1 MNENEKNFLKD
12 AAMGYDYCKKTKG
25 YEGSSME
32 QMLSKYD
39 LSYKKYL
46 TEIKRIQNLCTYKEE
61 GVTKTR
67 FGNKGEF
74 LEWYF
79 ENWSGDNTTCAY
91 CGVSEKD
98 CRDLFIKKG
107 CSRDGK
113 RGMHLEIERKIT
125 NGKYEESNCALICYV
140 CNNAK
145 SDFMEWREFEPL
157 ARNINEFWKNNLGKE
172 IPFPEHNWIKWKE
185 SERYKK

>member
-67 FGNKGEF
+67 FGNKGEV
-74 LEWYF
+74 LE
-79 ENWSGDNTTCAY
+79 
-91 CGVSEKD
+91 
-98 CRDLFIKKG
+98 
-107 CSRDGK
+107 
-113 RGMHLEIERKIT
+113 GMHLEIERKIA

-185 SERYKK
+185 SEKYKK